1 MRMTAFT
8 VLALSRRAIAFTFGV
23 KRLTRLLAVPCL
35 TVFVL
40 LLAESFYPMFSLA
53 EKAELQMDVH
63 PSMIVAVVFVL
74 AYLVLSL
81 MLRVQKTVFFGEG
94 EGTRKFFVPLPD
106 MALADYYLQ
115 AVRVGFGAMCLA
127 AVVIGVLTAVL
138 AMLEPLP
145 VAAPAYAVL
154 GVAALM
160 PYFSIRFSLCLPA
173 GVAGEKMK
181 LRDSW
186 RKTARVG
193 SLIALLYALFLLLPL
208 VGAAVLYRLVLSV
221 TDYYAVTY
229 FAANFF
235 ALCSL
240 LFSSV
245 LQSAFA
251 AYLYSAVRSDE

>member
-1 MRMTAFT
+1 MRMTALT
-8 VLALSRRAIAFTFGV
+8 TLALAKRAIAFTFDIG
-23 KRLTRLLAVPCL
+23 RLTRLLVLPCL
-35 TVFVL
+35 TVFAL

-53 EKAELQMDVH
+53 ETAELRMNVH
-63 PSMIVAVVFVL
+63 PSMVVAVVFVL
-74 AYLVLSL
+74 VYLVLSL
-81 MLRVQKTVFFGEG
+81 MLQVQKIVFFGEE
-94 EGTRKFFVPLPD
+94 EGARKCFVPRPD
-106 MALADYYLQ
+106 MVLADYYLQ

-127 AVVIGVLTAVL
+127 VVVIGVLMAVL

-145 VAAPAYAVL
+145 AGAPAYAVL

-173 GVAGEKMK
+173 GVAGEKMR

-208 VGAAVLYRLVLSV
+208 VGAAVSYRLVLSV
-221 TDYYAVTY
+221 TDHYAVIY
-229 FAANFF
+229 FAANFL
-235 ALCSL
+235 ALCAL